1 MEARKQLA
9 TMIGNTGVIVL
20 AGTTVAFLLS
30 PERVPP
36 IIAVYGLAVWIS
48 CFILVA
54 VISEKGV

>member
-30 PERVPP
+30 PEKVPLY
-36 IIAVYGLAVWIS
+36 IAVYGLVVWCS

-54 VISEKGV
+54 VISEKGA